1 MTMTQ
6 AELLADVPQG
16 RRDAAQLPWPVR
28 QLVLA
33 RDNWACLC
41 CGKTILGRPYAI
53 QLRKPWHLGG
63 DISPE
68 NLITVQ
74 AECGDR
80 ITLGCDPADQTRGYE
95 IGPFDDPASV
105 PVAYST
111 AAGSAKVWLLPDG
124 GRAFERPR
132 D

>member
-6 AELLADVPQG
+6 TELRADVPQR
-16 RRDAAQLPWPVR
+16 RRDDAQLPWPVR

-53 QLRKPWHLGG
+53 QLRKPCHLGG

-74 AECGDR
+74 ARCGDR

-95 IGPFDDPASV
+95 VGPSDDPASV

-111 AAGSAKVWLLPDG
+111 AAGSAKVWLLRDG

>member
-1 MTMTQ
+1 MTLTQ
-6 AELLADVPQG
+6 AELRADVRDG
-16 RRDAAQLPWPVR
+16 RRDDAQLPWPIR

-63 DISPE
+63 DMSPE

-80 ITLGCDPADQTRGYE
+80 ITLGYDPADHARGYE
-95 IGPFDDPASV
+95 VGPADDPASV
-105 PVAYST
+105 PVACST
-111 AAGSAKVWLLPDG
+111 MAGSAQVWLLRDG